1 MNYKGH
7 LTVGLACAL
16 ALSLALF
23 VAVAEDLFLALPL
36 PFFSLPLPFFSL
48 PFFSLPFSLDFKE
61 LPLWV
66 LICLFGSLA
75 PDLDHKHSKIHR
87 WSYTGSVSFGA
98 ALYLLS
104 HEPFQALAVTAAL
117 VLTVFLLSR
126 LKHRGFTHHAP
137 GVVIFAVL
145 LYAAFSVLNFSS
157 PVVVT
162 GFGVAGYLSH
172 LAADFFSTRSK
183 RKANKASKQTGKRA
197 SK

>member
-36 PFFSLPLPFFSL
+36 PFFSLLH

-61 LPLWV
+61 LPLWI

>member
-1 MNYKGH
+1 MRPRLKSCPLRSRGRRPFPRSPAPV
-7 LTVGLACAL
+7 LLSPPPFLLSPVLLSPVLARLQRTA
-16 ALSLALF
+16 
-23 VAVAEDLFLALPL
+23 
-36 PFFSLPLPFFSL
+36 
-48 PFFSLPFSLDFKE
+48 
-61 LPLWV
+61 
-66 LICLFGSLA
+66 GSLA

>member
-23 VAVAEDLFLALPL
+23 VAVAEDLFLA
-36 PFFSLPLPFFSL
+36 LPLPFFSL